1 MNENIPDPKTLLEE
15 AEDEFI
21 TPDLSAYA
29 ETIITL
35 RDKGMT
41 WRNIAAWLSH
51 RGLHCTHNEVYYI
64 ARKRAQEEAEQEQFL
79 EENGLDVEFVE
90 WEPAKAVARQMKKE
104 KEDEES
110 EAE

>member
-41 WRNIAAWLSH
+41 WRNIAAWFV
-51 RGLHCTHNEVYYI
+51 RGD
-64 ARKRAQEEAEQEQFL
+64 AQ
-79 EENGLDVEFVE
+79 
-90 WEPAKAVARQMKKE
+90 
-104 KEDEES
+104 
-110 EAE
+110 